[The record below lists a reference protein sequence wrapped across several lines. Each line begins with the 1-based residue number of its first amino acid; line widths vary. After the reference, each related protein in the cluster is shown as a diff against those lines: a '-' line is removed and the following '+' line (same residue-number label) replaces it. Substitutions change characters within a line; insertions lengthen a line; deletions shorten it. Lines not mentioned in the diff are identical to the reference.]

1 MIEDRFNHK
10 INQIDIIS
18 SINFYYNDILYI
30 PLDIEDENNNEII
43 D

>member
-18 SINFYYNDILYI
+18 STNFYYNDILYI